1 MSTTGYAN
9 APFKNLRAIFAI
21 FWIIPSFGFLAAS
34 AIASG
39 FKWEP

>member
-9 APFKNLRAIFAI
+9 APFKNLRAVFAI
-21 FWIIPSFGFLAAS
+21 FCIAPSSGFLPAW
-34 AIASG
+34 AIASV

>member
-9 APFKNLRAIFAI
+9 APFNKLRAIFAI
-21 FWIIPSFGFLAAS
+21 FCIIPSFGFGS
-34 AIASG
+34 RAIASV